1 MDIMEQN
8 VSTTN
13 GIITFNMMAAM
24 CHNNRGIG
32 YQGDLPWPKLK
43 ADFEYYL
50 KTTSTH
56 KKDSSLMIVHVHGR
70 KSWAGCTDFQASY
83 GGVYHIVCSQSRDPS
98 IKTHPNLLMVA
109 GSVPEAL
116 EYIADLN
123 RNGKLDS
130 VWIMG
135 GAGIYQECLS
145 HPLCGRIYLT
155 HVYKDFPSDTFFPP
169 FDDDFREVKN
179 DATSDTY
186 HEEDGISFE
195 FKVYQNIRKS
205 NTSI

>member
-1 MDIMEQN
+1 MCLRNIGILF
-8 VSTTN
+8 N
-13 GIITFNMMAAM
+13 GSFMYYTVKGQCDA
-24 CHNNRGIG
+24 
-32 YQGDLPWPKLK
+32 LLK
-43 ADFEYYL
+43 SLSLAHGHHGTKCLHHERADFEYYL

-98 IKTHPNLLMVA
+98 IKTHPNLLTVA

-130 VWIMG
+130 VWVMG

-169 FDDDFREVKN
+169 FDDDFREVK
-179 DATSDTY
+179 
-186 HEEDGISFE
+186 
-195 FKVYQNIRKS
+195 
-205 NTSI
+205 

>member
-1 MDIMEQN
+1 MEQN

-13 GIITFNMMAAM
+13 DLPVITFDMMTAM

-56 KKDSSLMIVHVHGR
+56 KKAPFSKNTARIAQR
-70 KSWAGCTDFQASY
+70 
-83 GGVYHIVCSQSRDPS
+83 
-98 IKTHPNLLMVA
+98 IKTHPNLLTVA

-116 EYIADLN
+116 EHIAELDRKGN
-123 RNGKLDS
+123 VDS

-135 GAGIYQECLS
+135 GAGIYQCLS

-155 HVYKDFPSDTFFPP
+155 HVYKDFPSETFFPP
-169 FDDDFREVKN
+169 FDDNFREVK
-179 DATSDTY
+179 
-186 HEEDGISFE
+186 
-195 FKVYQNIRKS
+195 
-205 NTSI
+205 